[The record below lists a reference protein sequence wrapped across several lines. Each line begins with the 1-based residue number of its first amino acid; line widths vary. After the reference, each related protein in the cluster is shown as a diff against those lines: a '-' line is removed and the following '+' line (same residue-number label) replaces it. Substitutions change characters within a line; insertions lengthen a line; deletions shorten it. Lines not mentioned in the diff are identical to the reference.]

1 MTVSPHN
8 AAAAQ
13 PEGTNQVVEQAP
25 QPVTGT
31 LRDCTPQG
39 KGLSRIT
46 AGDIAIVDAP
56 DMTRR
61 LAELLIA
68 AKPAAVVNLSRF
80 TTGSV
85 PNYGPHLLLDAGI
98 PLFEGAGSEM
108 RSAIRDGKKI
118 RVSGGGEITV
128 GKKVAGHAA
137 AVSRADVETTF
148 AEAQRSLVE
157 NMEAY
162 FGNTIEFIHSE
173 APLLIDGVGAPEVGD
188 AMQDRK
194 VLIVSPA
201 PDTRERLDGLKNFIR
216 EFTPVIIGVGKA
228 TDTLAAAGYEPD
240 FIVADPTDVAAE
252 HLRGDAKVILPAET
266 DGYAPGLERIQDLG
280 VGAMTFPAATESATD
295 LAVLLAVFH
304 DAEMIITVGTPVEL
318 DRIFAEAEDAE
329 PAALLTRLKAGRKLV
344 DSTVIEHL
352 YTTNTGGGGVA
363 WAWAILGLLVAAATI
378 VIIVGLG
385 GPGAFTDNLVN
396 TWDAIASAVQGWI
409 S

>member
-1 MTVSPHN
+1 
-8 AAAAQ
+8 
-13 PEGTNQVVEQAP
+13 
-25 QPVTGT
+25 
-31 LRDCTPQG
+31 
-39 KGLSRIT
+39 
-46 AGDIAIVDAP
+46 
-56 DMTRR
+56 MTRR

-68 AKPAAVVNLSRF
+68 ARPAAVVNLSRF
-80 TTGSV
+80 TTGAV

-108 RSAIRDGKKI
+108 RSAIRDGKKVRI
-118 RVSGGGEITV
+118 SSGGEITV

-137 AVSRADVETTF
+137 PVHRADVDSTF

-188 AMQDRK
+188 SMQERK

-201 PDTRERLDGLKNFIR
+201 PDTRERLAGLKHFIR

-228 TDTLAAAGYEPD
+228 TDTLTAMGYDPD
-240 FIVADPTDVAAE
+240 FIVADPTEVSAE
-252 HLRGDAKVILPAET
+252 NLRSEAKVILPAET

-280 VGAMTFPAATESATD
+280 AGAMTFPAATESATD
-295 LAVLLAVFH
+295 LAILLALFH
-304 DAEMIITVGTPVEL
+304 DAETIITVGAPVEL
-318 DRIFAEAEDAE
+318 DAIFADPEQVE

-344 DSTVIEHL
+344 DSTVIENL

-363 WAWAILGLLVAAATI
+363 WAWAILGLMVAAATI
-378 VIIVGLG
+378 VLIVGLS
-385 GPGAFTDNLVN
+385 GPAAFTQNLVD
-396 TWDAIASAVQGWI
+396 TWDAIATAVQGWV